1 MDVKSMIK
9 LNKRLKKKTA
19 AVYCR
24 ILKKNHMDILKQLSK
39 ESALGVDQI
48 ANTILLMDEGAT
60 VPFIAR
66 YRKENTGNLDETQ
79 IRNIFHRMTYFRELE
94 DRRKTILETI
104 KTQGKLTAE
113 LETKLNIIT
122 NKTELEDLYLP
133 YKPKRA
139 TRASKARD
147 AGLEPLALWLLSL
160 SDAEANIAAHA
171 ATYINEEK
179 GFVTSEK
186 TLSGACDILAED
198 LANDSDIRKWLRE
211 LAIDK
216 GSFTSKVRKSFEDSK
231 TKFQMY
237 YDYHEQVKTIPS
249 HRMLGLFRGER
260 EKILRLSL
268 DIPEETALE
277 HLESHLVKYPQ
288 SAAAE
293 LLKQTAAD
301 SYMRL
306 LLPATETEVRKDMK
320 IRADE
325 EAIRVFGE
333 NLKEL
338 FLAPPAGQKSVLG
351 IDPGFRTGSKIAALD
366 KTGKFLE
373 YKTIFPHEPHK
384 EKDKAKRIVLEMIHR
399 YHIALIAIGN
409 GTASRE
415 TEIFIR
421 KIMEEL
427 PSESRPTSLIVSESG
442 ASIYSASETAIKE
455 FPELDVT
462 IRGAIS
468 IGRRLQ
474 DPLSE
479 LVKIDPKSIGVGQ
492 YQHDVD
498 QKKLKISLDEGVES
512 CVNSVGVDLN
522 LASEELL
529 KYVSGLNRTL
539 ARNIVKHRNNSG
551 TFVSRK
557 DLKKVEGIG
566 SKTFEQ
572 SAGFLRIPN
581 GKNLL
586 DNSAVH
592 PERYALVENMAKTLN
607 TTLEK
612 LIGNVSVLQAVD
624 KHRFISNDVGLP
636 TIEDILSELEKPGRD
651 PRRSF
656 QYATFSEDIQD
667 IADLESG
674 MVLEGVV
681 TNVTNFGAFVD
692 IGVHQD
698 GLVHISEMADRFVRD
713 PNEEAKVGQ
722 IVKVKVLSVDQD
734 LKRIALS
741 MRLTT

>member
-1 MDVKSMIK
+1 
-9 LNKRLKKKTA
+9 
-19 AVYCR
+19 
-24 ILKKNHMDILKQLSK
+24 MDILKQLSK
-39 ESALGVDQI
+39 ENALGIDQI
-48 ANTILLMDEGAT
+48 ANTIKLLDDGAT

-94 DRRKTILETI
+94 DRRTTILETI

-113 LETKLNIIT
+113 LENKLNRIT

-147 AGLEPLALWLLSL
+147 AGLEPLALWLLSI
-160 SDAEANIAAHA
+160 SDADANIAAHA
-171 ATYINEEK
+171 ATYINEGK

-211 LAIDK
+211 LAIEK
-216 GSFTSKVRKSFEDSK
+216 GSFTSKVRKPFEDSK

-237 YDYHEQVKTIPS
+237 YDYHEQVKSIPS
-249 HRMLGLFRGER
+249 HRMLGLFRGEK
-260 EKILRLSL
+260 EKVLRLNL
-268 DIPEETALE
+268 DLPEETALE
-277 HLESHLVKYPQ
+277 HLKSHLVKYPQ
-288 SAAAE
+288 SAASE

-306 LLPATETEVRKDMK
+306 LLPATETEIRKDMK

-373 YKTIFPHEPHK
+373 YKTIFPLEPHK
-384 EKDKAKRIVLEMIHR
+384 EKDKAKRIVSEMIHR
-399 YHIALIAIGN
+399 HHITLIAIGN

-421 KIMEEL
+421 RTMDEL

-498 QKKLKISLDEGVES
+498 QKKLKMSLDEGVES

-581 GKNLL
+581 GKNPL

-607 TTLEK
+607 TTLGK
-612 LIGNVSVLQAVD
+612 IIGNVSLLQTVD

-656 QYATFSEDIQD
+656 QYATFSEEIQD
-667 IADLESG
+667 IADLEPG

-713 PNEEAKVGQ
+713 PKEEAKVGQ
-722 IVKVKVLSVDQD
+722 IVKVKILSVDQD

-741 MRLTT
+741 MRLSSHN

>member
-1 MDVKSMIK
+1 
-9 LNKRLKKKTA
+9 
-19 AVYCR
+19 
-24 ILKKNHMDILKQLSK
+24 MDILKQLST
-39 ESALGVDQI
+39 ESALGIDQI
-48 ANTILLMDEGAT
+48 ANTITLLDEGAT

-94 DRRKTILETI
+94 DRRTTILETI

-113 LETKLNIIT
+113 LEAKLNIIT

-147 AGLEPLALWLLSL
+147 AGLEPLALWLLSI

-171 ATYINEEK
+171 ATYINEGKE
-179 GFVTSEK
+179 FVTSEK
-186 TLSGACDILAED
+186 ALSGACDILAED

-216 GSFTSKVRKSFEDSK
+216 GSFVSKVRKKFENSK

-237 YDYHEQVKTIPS
+237 YDYHELAKTIPS

-260 EKILRLSL
+260 EKVLRLSL
-268 DIPEETALE
+268 YIPEETALE
-277 HLESHLVKYPQ
+277 HLKSHLVKYPQ
-288 SAAAE
+288 SAASE

-306 LLPATETEVRKDMK
+306 LLPATETEIRKDMK

-384 EKDKAKRIVLEMIHR
+384 EKDKAKRIVLEMIRR

-421 KIMEEL
+421 KIMDEL
-427 PSESRPTSLIVSESG
+427 PSGSRPTSLIVSESG

-566 SKTFEQ
+566 NKTFEQ

-592 PERYALVENMAKTLN
+592 PERYALVENIAKTLN

-612 LIGNVSVLQAVD
+612 LIGNVSLLQSVD

-656 QYATFSEDIQD
+656 QYATFSEDIQE
-667 IADLESG
+667 IADLEPG
-674 MVLEGVV
+674 MILEGVV

-713 PNEEAKVGQ
+713 PNEEAKVGH

-741 MRLTT
+741 MRLNA